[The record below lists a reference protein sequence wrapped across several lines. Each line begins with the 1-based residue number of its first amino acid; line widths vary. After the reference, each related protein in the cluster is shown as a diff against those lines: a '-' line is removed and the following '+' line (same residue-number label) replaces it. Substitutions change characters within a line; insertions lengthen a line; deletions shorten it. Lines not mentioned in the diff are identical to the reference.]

1 MIEVIGNPPKEVVE
15 WAEKMGFELVIFD
28 QRVDD
33 QDKFNKFSNLVREK
47 RALIVN
53 TAVSTRLRKNST
65 WLVKEL
71 RVPIE
76 LGVQLTLADLLF
88 DKCLRILGTD
98 NTGFSYNLESGSIAF
113 TQLNMNDFFEAKEN
127 LETFLKGFD
136 IFAFDRTKLEVLKPI
151 IKFEIPTTE
160 ELEDRIKAVILKH
173 RIIMEARLEAEVF
186 ARTAQLE
193 AQNNDLRYKLNIA
206 KEELRETRRKMYDE
220 IRDILKTVSRGWKLV
235 ESNSR
240 LYLFYPKEIKPT
252 FIIHEDG
259 ILKIPEDE
267 NPFFVR
273 GVLIPIESEVTIA
286 YAIAAL
292 HPNVNPDPCTLF
304 DFEPPRKVYSVCIGD
319 LKNKSFHEIAEHII
333 NTLSSIN
340 LLSAFSGKAEAKAIE
355 IIEEHRDKSDEE
367 WEVNE
372 SGDNAL

>member
-1 MIEVIGNPPKEVVE
+1 MMEIIGNPPKEVVE
-15 WAEKMGFELVIFD
+15 WAEKMGFEAVIFD

-33 QDKFNKFSNLVREK
+33 QDKFDEFSNLVREK

-53 TAVSTRLRKNST
+53 TAVSTRLRKDST

-71 RVPIE
+71 RVPID

-98 NTGFSYNLESGSIAF
+98 NTGFSYNLENGSIAF
-113 TQLNMNDFFEAKEN
+113 TQLSMNEFSEAKEH
-127 LETFLKGFD
+127 LEAFLKGFD
-136 IFAFDRTKLEVLKPI
+136 IFAFDRMKLELLKPVI
-151 IKFEIPTTE
+151 RFEVPAAE
-160 ELEDRIKAVILKH
+160 ELEDRIKAIILKH

-206 KEELRETRRKMYDE
+206 KEELKETRRKMYNE

-235 ESNSR
+235 ESMNQ

-252 FIIHEDG
+252 TIIHEDG
-259 ILKIPEDE
+259 VLKIPEDE

-273 GVLIPIESEVTIA
+273 GILIPVEDSVTVA

-292 HPNVNPDPCTLF
+292 HPNVNPDYLHLY
-304 DFEPPRKVYSVCIGD
+304 DFEPPRRVYSICIGD
-319 LKNKSFHEIAEHII
+319 LKNKPFHEIAEHVL
-333 NTLSSIN
+333 NTLSTIN
-340 LLSAFSGKAEAKAIE
+340 LLSAFSGKADVKAQE
-355 IIEEHRDKSDEE
+355 LVEKYKDKSDEE

-372 SGDNAL
+372 DEEHL

>member
-1 MIEVIGNPPKEVVE
+1 MEIIGNPPKEIVE
-15 WAEKMGFELVIFD
+15 WAEKMGFEAVIFD

-33 QDKFNKFSNLVREK
+33 QDKFDKFSNLVREK
-47 RALIVN
+47 RVLIVN
-53 TAVSTRLRKNST
+53 TAVSTRLRKDST

-71 RVPIE
+71 RVPVD

-88 DKCLRILGTD
+88 DKCLRILGVD

-113 TQLNMNDFFEAKEN
+113 TQLNMNEFSEAKEN
-127 LETFLKGFD
+127 LEAFLKGFD
-136 IFAFDRTKLEVLKPI
+136 IFAFDRMKLELLKPI
-151 IKFEIPTTE
+151 IRFEVPAAE
-160 ELEDRIKAVILKH
+160 ELEERIKALVLKH

-186 ARTAQLE
+186 SRTAQLE
-193 AQNNDLRYKLNIA
+193 AQNNDLRYKLSIA
-206 KEELRETRRKMYDE
+206 KEELKETRRKMYDE

-252 FIIHEDG
+252 SIIHEG
-259 ILKIPEDE
+259 GVLKIPEDE

-273 GVLIPIESEVTIA
+273 GVLIPIEDKVTIA

-292 HPNVNPDPCTLF
+292 HPNINPDSVTLY
-304 DFEPPRKVYSVCIGD
+304 DFEPPRKVHSICIGD
-319 LKNKSFHEIAEHII
+319 LKNMSFHEIAEHII

-372 SGDNAL
+372 DEHL